1 MFPLTG
7 TSALLL
13 APVFGF
19 AFGWLLHRGRVTS
32 YDVIVNQL
40 RLRDFTVLKIMLTAI
55 IVGGIGVYFLVD
67 AGLARW
73 VLREA
78 NIGGVILGGL
88 LFGVGMALY
97 GYCPGTGFA
106 AMGTG
111 NLHAAVGAVG
121 MIAGAIAY
129 AYAYD
134 WLRGTVLAWWNLGRV
149 TLADVTGIPM
159 LAIYAGLVVFALA
172 FFWWLEKRESHAG

>member
-7 TSALLL
+7 TPALIL
-13 APVFGF
+13 APIFGF
-19 AFGWLLHRGRVTS
+19 AFGWLLNRGRVTS

-55 IVGGIGVYFLVD
+55 LVGGVGVLLLTD

-73 VLREA
+73 ALRDA
-78 NIGGVILGGL
+78 NMGGVILGGL
-88 LFGVGMALY
+88 LFGVGMVLY

-106 AMGTG
+106 AIGTG
-111 NLHAAVGAVG
+111 SVHAAVGAVG
-121 MIAGAIAY
+121 MLGGAIAY

-134 WLRGTVLAWWNLGRV
+134 WLRANVLSWWNLGRV
-149 TLADVTGIPM
+149 SLADVSGLPLWM
-159 LAIYAGLVVFALA
+159 LYAGLAVFAAL
-172 FFWWLEKRESHAG
+172 FFLWLERREAR